1 MPELRLQHLRQLRG
15 AGRADAIAT
24 EGKDPEATVLL
35 AFRLSRIPRA
45 LVLGPFQ
52 GLGFRV

>member
-45 LVLGPFQ
+45 LVLGPFR
-52 GLGFRV
+52 FRV